1 MLWSA
6 VLLIAATDTTLQ
18 SRVQEAV
25 EQSTR
30 KGMEELRASGE
41 KQVIREAVAIMDGI
55 SRLITT
61 LQYGSL
67 KDATALLDTLIKKT
81 DEMDKK
87 YKMERVPISVTVF
100 LFLGVEDPD
109 TARKLVKEAKNYL
122 KRNNIPAARD
132 VLDMLRNEIVVST
145 VVVPVDVLK
154 HSLALT
160 KSLLEKGRVKE
171 AIDALNLM
179 LGSVETVETVFPKPI
194 FDAYYLM
201 ATVSD
206 VQEKDR
212 ELALE
217 LLKVVR
223 RKIELAYVL
232 GYIDRKEYGL
242 LMKQV
247 KEVERAIRSGKGAKE
262 RIAGLRKEIGKSKG
276 EVKGRKR

>member
-1 MLWSA
+1 MLWSLT
-6 VLLIAATDTTLQ
+6 LLITAGDTTLQ
-18 SRVQEAV
+18 GRVQEAV

-41 KQVIREAVAIMDGI
+41 KQVVQEAVAIMNGI

-67 KDATALLDTLIKKT
+67 QDATALLDTLIRKT
-81 DEMDKK
+81 DEMAER
-87 YKMERVPISVTVF
+87 YKMEKVPISATVF

-109 TARKLVKEAKNYL
+109 TARNLVKEAKTYL
-122 KRNNIPAARD
+122 KRNEIPAARD
-132 VLDMLRNEIVVST
+132 VLNLLRNEIVVST

-194 FDAYYLM
+194 FDAYHIM

-206 VQEKDR
+206 IQEKDR

-223 RKIELAYVL
+223 RKIDLAYVL

-247 KEVERAIRSGKGAKE
+247 KEVERAIKSGKGVKK
-262 RIAGLRKEIGKSKG
+262 RIAGLREEIGKSKG
-276 EVKGRKR
+276 EVKGRGK